1 MYLRK
6 LYVIV
11 GWTKDEDESLST
23 CDGQI
28 YVMLC
33 SRRGG
38 PKCTHEGEVNKRK
51 KAEKKNRLTR
61 KGAGT
66 QGSSQRRRPRQ
77 NKTQGKLIRDQSHYE
92 SFALDHKYNI
102 L

>member
-28 YVMLC
+28 YVMFC

-38 PKCTHEGEVNKRK
+38 PKCMHEGEVNKRN
-51 KAEKKNRLTR
+51 KAEKKT
-61 KGAGT
+61 G
-66 QGSSQRRRPRQ
+66 
-77 NKTQGKLIRDQSHYE
+77 
-92 SFALDHKYNI
+92 
-102 L
+102 

>member
-1 MYLRK
+1 MLSLVLVLLTWRFAAFHMYLRK

-28 YVMLC
+28 YVMFC

-51 KAEKKNRLTR
+51 KAEKKT
-61 KGAGT
+61 G
-66 QGSSQRRRPRQ
+66 
-77 NKTQGKLIRDQSHYE
+77 
-92 SFALDHKYNI
+92 
-102 L
+102 